1 MKLLKTAFLI
11 CLTMLSM
18 SAYAARSA
26 VPLVNYDNIAI
37 VTSSNK
43 APQLDQV
50 KQAMRVGAA
59 VKGWT
64 IEEAAD
70 GSLTAS
76 IVVRDKHKVSV
87 KIDYDASKYS
97 IHYKDS
103 AVMKYEVNNGQAVV
117 HPFYNVWVENLKNDI
132 NIELLKL

>member
-1 MKLLKTAFLI
+1 MKFLKTAFLI

-37 VTSSNK
+37 VTGSKN
-43 APQLDQV
+43 APQIDKV
-50 KQAMRVGAA
+50 KQAIRVGAA
-59 VKGWT
+59 VKGWAV
-64 IEEAAD
+64 EDAAD

-76 IVVRDKHKVSV
+76 IVVRDKHKVVV

-103 AVMKYEVNNGQAVV
+103 AVMKYEISNGQAVI
-117 HPFYNVWVENLKNDI
+117 HPFYNVWVGNLKNDI

>member
-18 SAYAARSA
+18 NAYAARSA

-103 AVMKYEVNNGQAVV
+103 AVMKYEVNNGQAAV

>member
-1 MKLLKTAFLI
+1 MKFLRVTFLI

-37 VTSSNK
+37 VTGSKN
-43 APQLDQV
+43 APQIDKV
-50 KQAMRVGAA
+50 KLAMRVGAA

-64 IEEAAD
+64 VEDAAD
-70 GSLTAS
+70 GSLTAT
-76 IVVRDKHKVSV
+76 IVVRDKHKVVV

-103 AVMKYEVNNGQAVV
+103 AVMKYEVNNGQAVI

>member
-18 SAYAARSA
+18 SAHAARSA

>member
-1 MKLLKTAFLI
+1 MNFFKTAFLI

-18 SAYAARSA
+18 SAHAARSA
-26 VPLVNYDNIAI
+26 VPLVNYDNVAI
-37 VTSSNK
+37 VTGSKN
-43 APQLDQV
+43 APQLDKV
-50 KQAMRVGAA
+50 KQAIRVGAA

-64 IEEAAD
+64 IEDAAD
-70 GSLTAS
+70 GTLTAT
-76 IVVRDKHKVSV
+76 IVVRDKHKVVV

-103 AVMKYEVNNGQAVV
+103 AVMKYEVNNGQAVI

>member
-1 MKLLKTAFLI
+1 MKLLRTAFLI

-37 VTSSNK
+37 VTGSKNV
-43 APQLDQV
+43 PQIDKV
-50 KQAMRVGAA
+50 KQAIRVGGA

-64 IEEAAD
+64 IEDAAD
-70 GSLTAS
+70 GSLTAT
-76 IVVRDKHKVSV
+76 IVVRDKHKVVV

-103 AVMKYEVNNGQAVV
+103 AVMKYEVNNGQAVI

>member
-1 MKLLKTAFLI
+1 MKFVKAAFLI

-26 VPLVNYDNIAI
+26 VPLVNYENIAI
-37 VTSSNK
+37 VTGSNK
-43 APQLDQV
+43 VAEIDQV
-50 KQAMRVGAA
+50 KQAIRLGAA
-59 VKGWT
+59 VKGWK
-64 IEEAAD
+64 IEESAD
-70 GSLTAS
+70 GSLTAT
-76 IVVRDKHKVSV
+76 IVVRKHTVVV
-87 KIDYDASKYS
+87 KINYEVSKYS

-103 AVMKYEVNNGQAVV
+103 VLMRYEVNNGQAMI

>member
-18 SAYAARSA
+18 NAYAARSA

>member
-1 MKLLKTAFLI
+1 MKFLRTAFLI
-11 CLTMLSM
+11 CLTTLSINV
-18 SAYAARSA
+18 YAARSA

-37 VTSSNK
+37 VTGSNK

-50 KQAMRVGAA
+50 KQAVRVGAA

-70 GSLTAS
+70 GSLIAS

-87 KIDYDASKYS
+87 KIDYDASKYA

>member
-1 MKLLKTAFLI
+1 MKFLRVTFLI

-37 VTSSNK
+37 VTGSKN
-43 APQLDQV
+43 APQIDKV
-50 KQAMRVGAA
+50 KLAMRVGAA

-64 IEEAAD
+64 LEDAAD
-70 GSLTAS
+70 GSLTAT
-76 IVVRDKHKVSV
+76 IVVRDKHKVVV

-103 AVMKYEVNNGQAVV
+103 AVMKYEVNNGQAVI